1 MSNNL
6 DIAKN
11 NPKKSK
17 FKTSKRPKKKK
28 KKKKTRR
35 FGAQKLLK
43 QNNKYMITQY
53 ATNLL
58 NKIFTNNERKLHKDH
73 LLQLHELFFIILS
86 RQSCYFQNKLKLDN
100 NKKYDI

>member
-28 KKKKTRR
+28 KKKK
-35 FGAQKLLK
+35 LEDL
-43 QNNKYMITQY
+43 
-53 ATNLL
+53 
-58 NKIFTNNERKLHKDH
+58 
-73 LLQLHELFFIILS
+73 EL
-86 RQSCYFQNKLKLDN
+86 RNY
-100 NKKYDI
+100 

>member
-28 KKKKTRR
+28 KKEKKEEEEED
-35 FGAQKLLK
+35 L
-43 QNNKYMITQY
+43 
-53 ATNLL
+53 
-58 NKIFTNNERKLHKDH
+58 
-73 LLQLHELFFIILS
+73 EL
-86 RQSCYFQNKLKLDN
+86 RNY
-100 NKKYDI
+100 

>member
-28 KKKKTRR
+28 KKKLEDLELRNYWNKTINIWLHNM
-35 FGAQKLLK
+35 LL
-43 QNNKYMITQY
+43 I
-53 ATNLL
+53 
-58 NKIFTNNERKLHKDH
+58 
-73 LLQLHELFFIILS
+73 
-86 RQSCYFQNKLKLDN
+86 C
-100 NKKYDI
+100 

>member
-28 KKKKTRR
+28 TKKKN
-35 FGAQKLLK
+35 QKIWSLEIIETK
-43 QNNKYMITQY
+43 Q
-53 ATNLL
+53 
-58 NKIFTNNERKLHKDH
+58 
-73 LLQLHELFFIILS
+73 
-86 RQSCYFQNKLKLDN
+86 
-100 NKKYDI
+100 

>member
-28 KKKKTRR
+28 KKKKN
-35 FGAQKLLK
+35 QKIWSLEIIETK
-43 QNNKYMITQY
+43 Q
-53 ATNLL
+53 
-58 NKIFTNNERKLHKDH
+58 
-73 LLQLHELFFIILS
+73 
-86 RQSCYFQNKLKLDN
+86 
-100 NKKYDI
+100 

>member
-28 KKKKTRR
+28 K
-35 FGAQKLLK
+35 LEDL
-43 QNNKYMITQY
+43 
-53 ATNLL
+53 
-58 NKIFTNNERKLHKDH
+58 
-73 LLQLHELFFIILS
+73 EL
-86 RQSCYFQNKLKLDN
+86 RNY
-100 NKKYDI
+100 

>member
-28 KKKKTRR
+28 NKKKK
-35 FGAQKLLK
+35 LEDL
-43 QNNKYMITQY
+43 
-53 ATNLL
+53 
-58 NKIFTNNERKLHKDH
+58 
-73 LLQLHELFFIILS
+73 EL
-86 RQSCYFQNKLKLDN
+86 RNY
-100 NKKYDI
+100 

>member
-28 KKKKTRR
+28 N
-35 FGAQKLLK
+35 QKIWSLEIIETK
-43 QNNKYMITQY
+43 Q
-53 ATNLL
+53 
-58 NKIFTNNERKLHKDH
+58 
-73 LLQLHELFFIILS
+73 
-86 RQSCYFQNKLKLDN
+86 
-100 NKKYDI
+100 